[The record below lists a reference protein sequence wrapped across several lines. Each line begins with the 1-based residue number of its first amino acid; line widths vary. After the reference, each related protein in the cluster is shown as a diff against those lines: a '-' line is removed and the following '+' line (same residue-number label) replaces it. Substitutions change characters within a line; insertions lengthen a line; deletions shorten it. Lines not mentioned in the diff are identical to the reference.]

1 MTFDPDGSEQD
12 EENELEELFVAF
24 NEHVHEFAQEHD
36 LNDAV
41 VSMLALRL
49 SLATRMFDYMM
60 STENPSG
67 SGLKLELDRFR
78 RDVEDSVR
86 AMRKGADEYVAQA
99 KQAIAEAEAEEK
111 PD

>member
-12 EENELEELFVAF
+12 EEDDLEELFMAF

-36 LNDAV
+36 LNDGI
-41 VSMLALRL
+41 VSVMALRM
-49 SLATRMFDYMM
+49 SLAMRVFDYIM

-78 RDVEDSVR
+78 REVEESVR
-86 AMRKGADEYVAQA
+86 AVRKSADEYVAQA

-111 PD
+111 QK